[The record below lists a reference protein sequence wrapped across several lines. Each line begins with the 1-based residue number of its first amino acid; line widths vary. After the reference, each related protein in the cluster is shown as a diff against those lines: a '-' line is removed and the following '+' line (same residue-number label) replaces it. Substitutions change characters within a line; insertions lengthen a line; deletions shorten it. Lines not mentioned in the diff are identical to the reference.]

1 MDPGSRRMP
10 YFHVSPDDRKDP
22 DNDGIGDREGMGG
35 IMTEKKDGDPE
46 MFQGTMTFGEPFSSM
61 TDWYLSLDATNRLIN
76 IDLKMLQFEKKT
88 DGKLETRTSMESRI
102 GLSLDEARLLR
113 SRLEEAIKNLE
124 GVTKP
129 EGETHDQK

>member
-1 MDPGSRRMP
+1 
-10 YFHVSPDDRKDP
+10 
-22 DNDGIGDREGMGG
+22 
-35 IMTEKKDGDPE
+35 MTAEKKNDDTE
-46 MFQGTMTFGEPFSSM
+46 MFQGNMIFGESFSSM
-61 TDWYLSLDATNRLIN
+61 TDWHLSLDVINRLIN
-76 IDLKMLQFEKKT
+76 IDLKMIQFEKKT